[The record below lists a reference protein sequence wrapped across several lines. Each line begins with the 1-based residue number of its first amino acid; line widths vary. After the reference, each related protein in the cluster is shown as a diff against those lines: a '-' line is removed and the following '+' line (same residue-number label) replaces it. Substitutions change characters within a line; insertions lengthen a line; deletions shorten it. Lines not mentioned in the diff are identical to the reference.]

1 MSSPEPLRLSVI
13 MPVYN
18 EEGAIEH
25 AVEEVQRH
33 VLDHVP
39 GSELVVIDDGSRDR
53 TGRLLDEAASNDRR
67 IAVIHQ
73 ANGGHGAALLTGLRA
88 AQGEYLFLIDSDRQ
102 IPLDGFDDAW
112 AKLQA
117 GRDAVFGVRKRRYDP
132 ALRLHLSRLVRES
145 VNVLFRV
152 RLQDP
157 NVPYKLLRREIWND
171 AQECIPDGTL
181 APSLFLAIVAKRRGH
196 EIVEVEVTHKERDTG
211 EVTLRHF
218 KLLKFCARALGQ
230 MITLSRRVR

>member
-1 MSSPEPLRLSVI
+1 MPSPEPLRLSVI

-18 EEGAIEH
+18 EEGAIEL

-39 GSELVVIDDGSRDR
+39 GSELVVVDDGSRDR
-53 TGRLLDEAASNDRR
+53 TGHLLDDAASRDRR
-67 IAVIHQ
+67 MVVIHQ
-73 ANGGHGAALLTGLRA
+73 PNGGHGAALLTGLKA
-88 AQGEYLFLIDSDRQ
+88 AQGECLFLIDSDRQ
-102 IPLDGFDDAW
+102 IPLDCFKDTW
-112 AKLQA
+112 AQLQA
-117 GRDAVFGVRKRRYDP
+117 GGDAVFGVRKRRYDP
-132 ALRLHLSRLVRES
+132 ALRLYLSRLVRES
-145 VNVLFRV
+145 VNLLFRV

-157 NVPYKLLRREIWND
+157 NAPYKLFRRAIWND
-171 AQECIPDGTL
+171 AQASIPDGTL

-218 KLLKFCARALGQ
+218 KLLKFCARALAQ
-230 MITLSRRVR
+230 MIALNRRVR